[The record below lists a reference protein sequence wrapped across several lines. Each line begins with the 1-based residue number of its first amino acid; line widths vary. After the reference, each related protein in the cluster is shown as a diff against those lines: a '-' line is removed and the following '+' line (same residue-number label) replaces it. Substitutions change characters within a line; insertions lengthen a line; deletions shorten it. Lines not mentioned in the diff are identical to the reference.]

1 MLSRRDVLATA
12 ATGAGLALA
21 APVSEPASAQP
32 ARRIIVDAQVHIW
45 LANSPERPWPA
56 DAIGQAHLPRPF
68 SYYELLARMDE
79 AGVDRV
85 IIVPPSWEGYHNDYA
100 MEAVSY
106 THLTLPT
113 ILLV

>member
-45 LANSPERPWPA
+45 LANSPERPWPP
-56 DAIGQAHLPRPF
+56 DAIGQAHLP
-68 SYYELLARMDE
+68 A
-79 AGVDRV
+79 A
-85 IIVPPSWEGYHNDYA
+85 
-100 MEAVSY
+100 
-106 THLTLPT
+106 
-113 ILLV
+113 ILLLRAADADGRGRRRPGRDRAAVLGGLSQRI